1 MTGPSDNIESK
12 PFRVNPLVVVA
23 AVLLVFIVTAL
34 TLRWYTDNL
43 SMTRYCKNP
52 ETTISELRRVITDE
66 QLATGKERGAFIITS
81 KLLFLVP
88 RLDDEPAE
96 DYLAR
101 VRQRLETIC
110 R

>member
-1 MTGPSDNIESK
+1 MTGPSDSIESK
-12 PFRVNPLVVVA
+12 SSRVNPLVVIV
-23 AVLLVFIVTAL
+23 AVLLAFIVTAL
-34 TLRWYTDNL
+34 ALRWYTDDL
-43 SMTRYCKNP
+43 SMTRYCENLDM
-52 ETTISELRRVITDE
+52 TISELRRVITDE
-66 QLATGKERGAFIITS
+66 QLATGEERAAFIITS

-96 DYLAR
+96 DYLVR